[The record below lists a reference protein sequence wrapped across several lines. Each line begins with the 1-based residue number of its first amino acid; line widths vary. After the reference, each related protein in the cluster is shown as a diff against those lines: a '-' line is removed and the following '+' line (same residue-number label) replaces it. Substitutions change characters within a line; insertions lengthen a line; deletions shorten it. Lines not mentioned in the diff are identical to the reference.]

1 VTVLASIRPD
11 SFGFPLFLHVF
22 GAMVLVG
29 ATAAAVT
36 AGLAASRSPAPDRLR
51 LLAARVLFLGSLP
64 AYIVMRVGAEW
75 IHSKEFP
82 KGVEDPD
89 WVGVGYITADGGG
102 ILLVVALILAGW
114 AVRARKPRLS
124 LAGTVLAGVALV
136 AWLVAV
142 WAMGAKPS

>member
-36 AGLAASRSPAPDRLR
+36 AGLVAARSPAPDRLR

-82 KGVEDPD
+82 DGIEDPG